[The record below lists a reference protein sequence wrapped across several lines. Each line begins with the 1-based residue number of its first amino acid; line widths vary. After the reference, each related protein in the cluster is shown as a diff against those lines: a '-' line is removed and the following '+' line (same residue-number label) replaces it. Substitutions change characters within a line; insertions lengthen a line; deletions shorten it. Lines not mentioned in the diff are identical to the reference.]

1 MTFDHSLPIAS
12 DTTNADATTDQP
24 NKRDTEALVKP
35 GRANK
40 GNPANRARPEP
51 MWEPKRGDD
60 GIVGLQELG
69 DAYGVSKQGALA
81 MEIRAL
87 HRAFELM
94 REMMPDAMPE
104 QNPHEKHGRRQ
115 NKLLNKKPRR

>member
-1 MTFDHSLPIAS
+1 MTSHHSLPIAS

-35 GRANK
+35 GRVNK
-40 GNPANRARPEP
+40 GNPANRSTLEP
-51 MWEPKRGDD
+51 KFEPKRDEN
-60 GIVGLQELG
+60 GIVNLQELG
-69 DAYGVSKQGALA
+69 DAFGVSKQGALA